1 MKTNKVGM
9 ITASVLISLLLIIVL
24 VDYFVNKN
32 KEVPPYEHGK
42 IMSITEYR
50 RIRTVDEEAS
60 IHFCVYRRGKG
71 YIFSYEKLSSTD
83 ETGKQVFKLS
93 KRDGELL
100 MNQDFH
106 DLLEIQGG
114 GGCFPSFVYIFEF
127 QDGTEQKVYAFDWRI
142 HSYFDGCEEA
152 FINEDT

>member
-9 ITASVLISLLLIIVL
+9 ITASVLISLFVVIVL
-24 VDYFVNKN
+24 VDYFVDKN

-42 IMSITEYR
+42 IMSISEYR
-50 RIRTVDEEAS
+50 RRSTVDEDAS
-60 IHFCVYRRGKG
+60 IHFCVYRHGAE
-71 YIFSYEKLSSTD
+71 YSFSYEKSTSTD

-127 QDGTEQKVYAFDWRI
+127 QDGTVQKVYAFDRRI
-142 HSYFDGCEEA
+142 DSYFDGCEDA